1 MVYKEHFTCRPIQL
15 VDINRFIK
23 YNGQKESGV
32 LFIFRY
38 GSEIKKKNNAHNII
52 TSDFKYFIVNIF
64 QKPLKKEI
72 FECLL

>member
-38 GSEIKKKNNAHNII
+38 GSEIKKKMHII
-52 TSDFKYFIVNIF
+52 SSLPISNHFIVNIF